1 MSFVLQK
8 VSKNF
13 TFGTKM
19 QHLTV
24 LSIYQDLSFQKQLP
38 YLKTTHSNWS
48 KCNVSSKKKTLTF
61 RTKMLYLSIF
71 RIKLEKTIAIFE
83 IITLKF
89 VKTQSLVQK

>member
-1 MSFVLQK
+1 MF
-8 VSKNF
+8 
-13 TFGTKM
+13 
-19 QHLTV
+19 HL
-24 LSIYQDLSFQKQLP
+24 
-38 YLKTTHSNWS
+38 
-48 KCNVSSKKKTLTF
+48 KKKTLTF